1 MLFLQ
6 NILNIKIMQTLP
18 IHSSI
23 TKEKQ
28 VIQESVEFY
37 IFEDIKNIIYI
48 RSALFMTYI
57 FVTFILVSIIF
68 SKKKRK
74 GKELMKKHEKK
85 MKDIHATTEH
95 R

>member
-37 IFEDIKNIIYI
+37 IFEDIKNIIYM
-48 RSALFMTYI
+48 RSTLFITYI
-57 FVTFILVSIIF
+57 FVTFLLFSSTF
-68 SKKKRK
+68 SKKRK
-74 GKELMKKHEKK
+74 EKK
-85 MKDIHATTEH
+85 INEET
-95 R
+95 